1 MCECSRV
8 YVIVRGLPWFQI
20 YLYMQPDILGYLGDI
35 YKLLYHQP
43 KPKITNIYMAGLVF
57 GIFACSISFQTTT
70 KQVWPHFLKS
80 NLVMCLVLAYL
91 SLALA
96 YVLLGCLE
104 VQVPMPVVQQPWL
117 QEFGVSTPCSPLY
130 PPED

>member
-43 KPKITNIYMAGLVF
+43 KPKITNICMAGLVF
-57 GIFACSISFQTTT
+57 WDICMFNIIPNYHQAGLAPFFKEQLSHVSCLGISQSCLGICVVGLFGSPGAYASGSATVATGVWSIHPLF
-70 KQVWPHFLKS
+70 
-80 NLVMCLVLAYL
+80 
-91 SLALA
+91 
-96 YVLLGCLE
+96 
-104 VQVPMPVVQQPWL
+104 
-117 QEFGVSTPCSPLY
+117 STLPA
-130 PPED
+130 